1 MQEKIKSKI
10 STTRIRELFT
20 LYQIS
25 VMVIIVISFSILWAG
40 IRVVQRN
47 YILLKQV
54 SVLEQE
60 IELMKISVANQKL
73 MNEYYS
79 TDSYGEI
86 AARRL
91 LNKSMPGEKLML
103 VPKSLALEK
112 VTGALA
118 SGSVDTG
125 EYKPKL
131 NNWQKW
137 IRFLSGKSL
146 ED

>member
-103 VPKSLALEK
+103 VPKSLALET
-112 VTGALA
+112 VPVALA
-118 SGSVDTG
+118 SGNVDTE

>member
-112 VTGALA
+112 VPGALA
-118 SGSVDTG
+118 SGNVDTE